1 MEERISLEELI
12 EDLDEKKQA
21 QDELIAELDE
31 LFADTN
37 MLKDE
42 SDNFFNWGYG
52 DKNMKVMFS
61 VDNTSYAFK
70 CYASSGDDDN
80 GSNYSAKGPMSSVYD
95 GAIKFL
101 QAVEDMENDKIVD
114 VEEDEVPDTDV
125 DDDMEMP
132 KFV

>member
-70 CYASSGDDDN
+70 CYASSGDDDT
-80 GSNYSAKGPMSSVYD
+80 GSNYSAKGPMSSAYD
-95 GAIKFL
+95 GAVKFL
-101 QAVEDMENDKIVD
+101 QAVEDMENDKAVD

>member
-1 MEERISLEELI
+1 MEERITLEELI

-52 DKNMKVMFS
+52 DKDTKAMFS
-61 VDNTSYAFK
+61 VDNTSYNFK
-70 CYASSGDDDN
+70 CYISSGDDES
-80 GSNYSAKGPMSSVYD
+80 GSNYSAKGTMNNAYD
-95 GAIKFL
+95 GAVKFL
-101 QAVEDMENDKIVD
+101 QAADDILSGEEVD
-114 VEEDEVPDTDV
+114 VEEDEVLDSEV
-125 DDDMEMP
+125 DDEMDEP
-132 KFV
+132 KYV